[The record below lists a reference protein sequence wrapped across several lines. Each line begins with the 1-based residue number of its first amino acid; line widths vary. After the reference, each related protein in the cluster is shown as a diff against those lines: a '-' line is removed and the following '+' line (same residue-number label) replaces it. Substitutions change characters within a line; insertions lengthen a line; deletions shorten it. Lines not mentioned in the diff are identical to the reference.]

1 MRVIPIIV
9 AALAVAAL
17 PRAAAAQSPAP
28 VRVWTGVLTLPTYDE
43 GPPDINPPF
52 DLLQPP
58 GRPNYPYTL
67 RDALTNVR
75 RPVAWRA
82 LYLENEYLKCS
93 VLPDLG
99 GHLYSCTDKV
109 NGVEMFYANSAMKFS
124 NIAYRG
130 SWAAFGIEFNFPVS
144 HNWVTTSPVDFATAS
159 HADGSASIYVGS
171 VDRPYGMQWTVQLTL
186 HPGRSVLE
194 QHTTLYNRS
203 DVRRRFYW
211 WTNAA
216 VRAYDDTRIL
226 YPMKYTASHGFA
238 DVDTWPVDSRGTDN
252 SVLRNHAYGPVSRFA
267 HGSREGFMAV
277 WNPGT
282 NAGVAHYASPEELP
296 AKKIWSWGVN
306 ADAMDWR
313 RQLSDDSSA
322 YVEIQAGLFRDQE
335 TYGFLQPLDQVSFT
349 EYWMPLRDLGGL
361 TRMNPNV
368 AMYMERVPVSA
379 DSAEVRVSLQVSRT
393 YQTASIQFGVGSA
406 LNSLSVHLTPDSVL
420 HRSVRIAAG
429 APPVTLSMLADDHGA
444 ILRHTEGSFD
454 YLPDSLIRLGK
465 QPAIAWPA
473 PNQRTAGD
481 WFSYGE
487 QREVN
492 GDMLGALH
500 AYRRG
505 VALNADD
512 TNGARAAARLTVT
525 LGYFREGES
534 LATRALARQPADHE
548 IAYYRGIARLAL
560 GDSARAMLDFEQARQ
575 YGPLREVALL
585 GMLRAAPLISTG
597 RANHLRRFI
606 EAARSAQSPRLREMA
621 ALAAWNDS
629 SMVGT
634 NWSWGFDPKEL
645 VRGLDDRT
653 SVVARFVR
661 HVTGTPDSTLMRHL
675 AGDPARVLQ
684 LAEASEGLGG
694 GEILEFVLPRLPDD
708 ESVVR
713 ERGLPHPRRHA
724 LVAYHRAFARRT
736 NDTWAGERLDSA
748 ATLPLTYV
756 FPNGQRDREVLEWAL
771 RVRPRDSSAR
781 YLLGMLAMQRGDI
794 GAAVAMWDSVR
805 AVRPTG
811 VPALYRNL
819 GYALLLS
826 GDTARAAEVFAA
838 GIGAEPDNPA
848 VWVGHDSLSVL
859 TGRGIAER
867 AAALDRYPDKATM
880 PTALVY
886 RYARLLAAA
895 GRFDEAERLFVGRFL
910 SRVEGGTNPRGVWLE
925 VRLARADSLAARGA
939 CADARRVL
947 ASLARP
953 VRTLPFTRDGMAE
966 QLRTPALARHVAE
979 VSARCTRR

>member
-1 MRVIPIIV
+1 V
-9 AALAVAAL
+9 
-17 PRAAAAQSPAP
+17 
-28 VRVWTGVLTLPTYDE
+28 
-43 GPPDINPPF
+43 
-52 DLLQPP
+52 
-58 GRPNYPYTL
+58 
-67 RDALTNVR
+67 
-75 RPVAWRA
+75 
-82 LYLENEYLKCS
+82 
-93 VLPDLG
+93 
-99 GHLYSCTDKV
+99 
-109 NGVEMFYANSAMKFS
+109 
-124 NIAYRG
+124 
-130 SWAAFGIEFNFPVS
+130 
-144 HNWVTTSPVDFATAS
+144 
-159 HADGSASIYVGS
+159 
-171 VDRPYGMQWTVQLTL
+171 
-186 HPGRSVLE
+186 
-194 QHTTLYNRS
+194 
-203 DVRRRFYW
+203 
-211 WTNAA
+211 
-216 VRAYDDTRIL
+216 
-226 YPMKYTASHGFA
+226 
-238 DVDTWPVDSRGTDN
+238 
-252 SVLRNHAYGPVSRFA
+252 
-267 HGSREGFMAV
+267 
-277 WNPGT
+277 
-282 NAGVAHYASPEELP
+282 
-296 AKKIWSWGVN
+296 
-306 ADAMDWR
+306 
-313 RQLSDDSSA
+313 
-322 YVEIQAGLFRDQE
+322 
-335 TYGFLQPLDQVSFT
+335 
-349 EYWMPLRDLGGL
+349 LRDLGGL

-368 AMYMERVPVSA
+368 TMYMERVPVSA

-492 GDMLGALH
+492 GDMLSALD

-512 TNGARAAARLTVT
+512 TNGARATARLTVT

-694 GEILEFVLPRLPDD
+694 GEILESSSRAFPMTKASCANAACRI
-708 ESVVR
+708 R
-713 ERGLPHPRRHA
+713 A
-724 LVAYHRAFARRT
+724 ATLVAYHRAFAPHNDVGGRTTRLRRHT
-736 NDTWAGERLDSA
+736 SA
-748 ATLPLTYV
+748 DLV
-756 FPNGQRDREVLEWAL
+756 FPAASAIAKCWNGHSGPPTRLLGAIPARHAGHAAWRHRSGGRHVGL
-771 RVRPRDSSAR
+771 RPR
-781 YLLGMLAMQRGDI
+781 
-794 GAAVAMWDSVR
+794 GATNGGPR
-805 AVRPTG
+805 AVPQ
-811 VPALYRNL
+811 PWL
-819 GYALLLS
+819 
-826 GDTARAAEVFAA
+826 
-838 GIGAEPDNPA
+838 
-848 VWVGHDSLSVL
+848 
-859 TGRGIAER
+859 
-867 AAALDRYPDKATM
+867 
-880 PTALVY
+880 
-886 RYARLLAAA
+886 RLAP
-895 GRFDEAERLFVGRFL
+895 VGRHG
-910 SRVEGGTNPRGVWLE
+910 SRCRVICRRNRRRARQPRGLGRP
-925 VRLARADSLAARGA
+925 RLAQ
-939 CADARRVL
+939 
-947 ASLARP
+947 RP
-953 VRTLPFTRDGMAE
+953 HGEGDR
-966 QLRTPALARHVAE
+966 
-979 VSARCTRR
+979 